1 MKIDEKK
8 LKLILTLLD
17 NHIVSELK
25 NDEINEDRIAVL
37 TDIRS
42 GYIQELY
49 NLNKGKNIRKMYD
62 KKYWKIYQKSNH
74 Y

>member
-1 MKIDEKK
+1 MNIDEKK

-17 NHIVSELK
+17 NHIVKELK
-25 NDEINEDRIAVL
+25 KDDINEDRIAVI

-42 GYIQELY
+42 GFIKELY
-49 NLNKGKNIRKMYD
+49 NLNRGKNIRKMYD
-62 KKYWKIYQKSNH
+62 KEYWKRYQKSIH

>member
-1 MKIDEKK
+1 MKIDERK

-25 NDEINEDRIAVL
+25 NDEINEDRIAVI
-37 TDIRS
+37 TDVRS
-42 GYIQELY
+42 GFIKEMY
-49 NLNKGKNIRKMYD
+49 NLNRGENIKKMYG
-62 KKYWKIYQKSNH
+62 KEYWKRYQKSKH

>member
-1 MKIDEKK
+1 MNIDEKK

-17 NHIVSELK
+17 NHIVKELK
-25 NDEINEDRIAVL
+25 KDDINEDRIAVI

-42 GYIQELY
+42 GYIQELF
-49 NLNKGKNIRKMYD
+49 NLNKGKNIRKMYG
-62 KKYWKIYQKSNH
+62 KEYWKRYRKSNH